1 MSGQKISFYDESLNV
16 LFSSETS
23 SDEESSIFKVNSNKE
38 DIAIIASNDF
48 SFYKF
53 DLPTTSQR
61 NLKKVIPFMLSEE
74 ILGEVEDYFW
84 IQGSQSEIVGI
95 IEHQKIQEIKD
106 KLDSKVSKLI
116 PIQALSSSIENL
128 LVILGD
134 KAFISLQDNWYWFAD
149 KKSIL
154 NTLALTLRKYEI
166 KKLNVWATEKKIDL
180 PNLDI
185 DTEEKYFSSTKDLLN
200 EFSQILDIKNSL
212 NFFSKEYEQKIDWRS
227 IFLRYKFYGYS
238 SLAFFGIFLLSAIVQ
253 FSYLNVSNNLLKNK
267 IIDTFKEK
275 FPSETLE
282 SDLISQV
289 NGLINQGQIDYSAL
303 NAVSIVSD
311 AVSNSENI
319 VLVSISYERSRFII
333 EVQTNSYDQLQ
344 EYVDLVNSLGLS
356 VNLGASRRVN
366 NFIPVSYTHLTLP
379 TTLVV

>member
-61 NLKKVIPFMLSEE
+61 NLRKVIPFMLSEE
-74 ILGEVEDYFW
+74 ILGEIEDYFW

-166 KKLNVWATEKKIDL
+166 KKLNVWSTEKGLDL

-185 DTEEKYFSSTKDLLN
+185 DTEAKYFSSTKDLLN
-200 EFSQILDIKNSL
+200 EFSQILDLKDSI

-238 SLAFFGIFLLSAIVQ
+238 ALAFFGIFLLSAIVQ
-253 FSYLNVSNNLLKNK
+253 FSYLNVSNNLLKSK

-319 VLVSISYERSRFII
+319 VLVSISYERTRFII

-344 EYVDLVNSLGLS
+344 EYVDLVNSMGLS

-366 NFIPVSYTHLTLP
+366 NFIQGEISINAF
-379 TTLVV
+379 

>member
-1 MSGQKISFYDESLNV
+1 MSGQKISFYDESLNI

-23 SDEESSIFKVNSNKE
+23 SDEQSSIFKVNSNKE

-166 KKLNVWATEKKIDL
+166 KKLNIWATEKKLDL

-185 DTEEKYFSSTKDLLN
+185 DTKEKYFSSTKDLLN
-200 EFSQILDIKNSL
+200 EFSQILDIRNSL

-275 FPSETLE
+275 FPSENLE

-344 EYVDLVNSLGLS
+344 EYVDLVNSMGLS

-366 NFIPVSYTHLTLP
+366 NFIQGEISINAF
-379 TTLVV
+379 

>member
-1 MSGQKISFYDESLNV
+1 MSGQKISFYDESLNI

-74 ILGEVEDYFW
+74 ILGEIEDYFW

-166 KKLNVWATEKKIDL
+166 KKLNVWATEKKLDL

-275 FPSETLE
+275 FPSENLE

-344 EYVDLVNSLGLS
+344 EYVDLVNSMGLT

-366 NFIPVSYTHLTLP
+366 NFIQGEISINAF
-379 TTLVV
+379 

>member
-23 SDEESSIFKVNSNKE
+23 SDEQSSIFKVNSNKE

-166 KKLNVWATEKKIDL
+166 KKLNVWATEKKLDL
-180 PNLDI
+180 PNVDI

-200 EFSQILDIKNSL
+200 EFSQILDIRNSL

-275 FPSETLE
+275 FPSENLE

-344 EYVDLVNSLGLS
+344 EYVDLVNSMGLS

-366 NFIPVSYTHLTLP
+366 NFIQGEISINAF
-379 TTLVV
+379 

>member
-61 NLKKVIPFMLSEE
+61 NLRKVIPFMLSEE

-166 KKLNVWATEKKIDL
+166 KKLNVWATEKKLDL

-200 EFSQILDIKNSL
+200 EFSQILDIRNSL

-275 FPSETLE
+275 FPSENLE

-366 NFIPVSYTHLTLP
+366 NFIQGEISINAF
-379 TTLVV
+379 

>member
-1 MSGQKISFYDESLNV
+1 MSSQKISFYDESLNI

-61 NLKKVIPFMLSEE
+61 NLRKVIPFMLSEE
-74 ILGEVEDYFW
+74 ILGEIEDYFW

-166 KKLNVWATEKKIDL
+166 KNLNIWATEKKLDL

-200 EFSQILDIKNSL
+200 EFSQILDLKDSI

-238 SLAFFGIFLLSAIVQ
+238 ALAFFGIFLLSAIVQ

-366 NFIPVSYTHLTLP
+366 NFIQGEISINAF
-379 TTLVV
+379 

>member
-1 MSGQKISFYDESLNV
+1 VSSQKISFYDEALNI

-23 SDEESSIFKVNSNKE
+23 SDEEKSILKVNSNEE

-84 IQGSQSEIVGI
+84 IQDSQSEIVGI

-106 KLDSKVSKLI
+106 KLDPKVNKLI

-166 KKLNVWATEKKIDL
+166 KKLNIWSTEKGLDI

-200 EFSQILDIKNSL
+200 EFSQILDLKDSI
-212 NFFSKEYEQKIDWRS
+212 NFFSKDYEQKIDWRS

-238 SLAFFGIFLLSAIVQ
+238 ALAFFGIFLLSAIVQ

-319 VLVSISYERSRFII
+319 VLVSISYERSRFIV

-344 EYVDLVNSLGLS
+344 EYVDLVNSMGLS

-366 NFIPVSYTHLTLP
+366 NFIQGEISINAF
-379 TTLVV
+379 

>member
-1 MSGQKISFYDESLNV
+1 MSDQRITFYDELLNDLFTSKLVSNEEKSL
-16 LFSSETS
+16 FE
-23 SDEESSIFKVNSNKE
+23 VNSKDE

-53 DLPTTSQR
+53 DLPSTSQR

-74 ILGEVEDYFW
+74 ILGEIEDYFW
-84 IQGSQSEIVGI
+84 IQDNKSEIVGI
-95 IEHQKIQEIKD
+95 IEHQKIQEIKE
-106 KLDSKVSKLI
+106 KLNPKVNKLI
-116 PIQALSSSIENL
+116 PIQALASSIENL
-128 LVILGD
+128 LVVLDD
-134 KAFISLQDNWYWFAD
+134 KAFISLQGNWFWFAD

-154 NTLALTLRKYEI
+154 NTLELTLKKYEI
-166 KKLNVWATEKKIDL
+166 KKLNIWTTDKKLNL
-180 PNLDI
+180 PSLDI
-185 DTEEKYFSSTKDLLN
+185 DFEEKFFSSTKDLLK
-200 EFSQILDIKNSL
+200 ELSEIVDIKNSI
-212 NFFSKEYEQKIDWRS
+212 NFFNKDYEQKIDWRS

-238 SLAFFGIFLLSAIVQ
+238 SLAFFSIFLLSAIVQ

-267 IIDTFKEK
+267 IIDSFKEK
-275 FPSETLE
+275 FPSEILE

-344 EYVDLVNSLGLS
+344 EYVDLVNSMGLS

-366 NFIPVSYTHLTLP
+366 NFIQGEISINAF
-379 TTLVV
+379 

>member
-1 MSGQKISFYDESLNV
+1 VNGQKISFYDESLNI
-16 LFSSETS
+16 LFSSEIS
-23 SDEESSIFKVNSNKE
+23 SDEESSIFNVNSNKE

-166 KKLNVWATEKKIDL
+166 KKLNVWSTEKKLDL

-200 EFSQILDIKNSL
+200 EFSQILDIRNSL

-344 EYVDLVNSLGLS
+344 EYVDLVNSMGLS

-366 NFIPVSYTHLTLP
+366 NFIQGEISINAF
-379 TTLVV
+379 

>member
-1 MSGQKISFYDESLNV
+1 VSSQKISFYDESLNI
-16 LFSSETS
+16 LFSTETS
-23 SDEESSIFKVNSNKE
+23 SGEEKSILKVNSNEE

-53 DLPTTSQR
+53 DLPSTSQR
-61 NLKKVIPFMLSEE
+61 NLKKVIPFILGEE

-106 KLDSKVSKLI
+106 KLDPKVNKLI

-166 KKLNVWATEKKIDL
+166 KKLNVWSTEKGLDL

-200 EFSQILDIKNSL
+200 EFSQILDLKDSI

-238 SLAFFGIFLLSAIVQ
+238 ALAFFGIFLLSAIVQ
-253 FSYLNVSNNLLKNK
+253 FSYLNVSNNLLKSK

-319 VLVSISYERSRFII
+319 VLVSISYERTRFII

-344 EYVDLVNSLGLS
+344 EYVDLVNSMGLS

-366 NFIPVSYTHLTLP
+366 NFIQGEISINAF
-379 TTLVV
+379 

>member
-23 SDEESSIFKVNSNKE
+23 SDEERPIFKVNSNKE

-166 KKLNVWATEKKIDL
+166 KKLNVWATEKKLDL

-200 EFSQILDIKNSL
+200 EFSQILDIRNSL

-275 FPSETLE
+275 FPSENLE

-344 EYVDLVNSLGLS
+344 EYVDLVNSMGLS

-366 NFIPVSYTHLTLP
+366 NFIQGEISINAF
-379 TTLVV
+379 

>member
-74 ILGEVEDYFW
+74 ILGEVGDFFW

-166 KKLNVWATEKKIDL
+166 KKLNIWTTEKKLDL

-200 EFSQILDIKNSL
+200 EFSQILDIRNSL

-275 FPSETLE
+275 FPSENLE

-344 EYVDLVNSLGLS
+344 EYVDLVNSMGLS

-366 NFIPVSYTHLTLP
+366 NFIQGEISINAF
-379 TTLVV
+379 

>member
-1 MSGQKISFYDESLNV
+1 MSVQKISFYDESLNI

-61 NLKKVIPFMLSEE
+61 NLRKVIPFMLSEE

-166 KKLNVWATEKKIDL
+166 KNLNIWTTEKKLDF

-344 EYVDLVNSLGLS
+344 EYVDLVNSMGLS

-366 NFIPVSYTHLTLP
+366 NFIQGEISINAF
-379 TTLVV
+379 

>member
-1 MSGQKISFYDESLNV
+1 MSSQKISFYDESLNI

-23 SDEESSIFKVNSNKE
+23 SDEEKLILKVNSNEE

-61 NLKKVIPFMLSEE
+61 NLKKVIPFMLGEE

-84 IQGSQSEIVGI
+84 IQDSQSGIVGI
-95 IEHQKIQEIKD
+95 IEHQKIQEIKN
-106 KLDSKVSKLI
+106 KLDPKVNKLI

-166 KKLNVWATEKKIDL
+166 KKLNVWSTEKGLDL

-200 EFSQILDIKNSL
+200 EFSQILDLKDSI

-238 SLAFFGIFLLSAIVQ
+238 ALAFFGIFLFSAIVQ
-253 FSYLNVSNNLLKNK
+253 FSYLNVSNNLLKSK

-319 VLVSISYERSRFII
+319 VLVSISYERTRFII

-344 EYVDLVNSLGLS
+344 EYVDLVNSMGLS

-366 NFIPVSYTHLTLP
+366 NFIQGEISINAF
-379 TTLVV
+379 

>member
-1 MSGQKISFYDESLNV
+1 MSGQKISFYDESLNI

-116 PIQALSSSIENL
+116 PIQALSSSVENL

-166 KKLNVWATEKKIDL
+166 KKLNVWATEKKLDL

-200 EFSQILDIKNSL
+200 EFSQILDIRNSL

-275 FPSETLE
+275 FPSENLE

-344 EYVDLVNSLGLS
+344 EYVDLVNSMGLS

-366 NFIPVSYTHLTLP
+366 NFIQGEISINAF
-379 TTLVV
+379 

>member
-1 MSGQKISFYDESLNV
+1 MSGQKISFYDESLNI

-61 NLKKVIPFMLSEE
+61 NLRKVIPFMLSEE

-134 KAFISLQDNWYWFAD
+134 EAFISLQDNWYWFAD

-166 KKLNVWATEKKIDL
+166 KNLNIWTTEKKLDF

-238 SLAFFGIFLLSAIVQ
+238 SLAFFGIFLLSEIVQ

-275 FPSETLE
+275 FPSENLE

-344 EYVDLVNSLGLS
+344 EYVDLVNSMGLS

-366 NFIPVSYTHLTLP
+366 NFIQGEISINAF
-379 TTLVV
+379 

>member
-1 MSGQKISFYDESLNV
+1 VSGQKISFYDESLNI

-166 KKLNVWATEKKIDL
+166 KKLNVWSTEKKLDL

-344 EYVDLVNSLGLS
+344 EYVDLVNSMGLS

-366 NFIPVSYTHLTLP
+366 NFIQGEISINAF
-379 TTLVV
+379 

>member
-53 DLPTTSQR
+53 DLPTTSLR

-166 KKLNVWATEKKIDL
+166 KKLNVWATEKKLDL

-185 DTEEKYFSSTKDLLN
+185 DTKEKYFSSTKDLLN
-200 EFSQILDIKNSL
+200 EFSQILDIRNSL

-275 FPSETLE
+275 FPSENLE

-344 EYVDLVNSLGLS
+344 EYVDLVNSMGLS

-366 NFIPVSYTHLTLP
+366 NFIQGEISINAF
-379 TTLVV
+379 

>member
-23 SDEESSIFKVNSNKE
+23 SDEESLIFKVNSNKE

-106 KLDSKVSKLI
+106 KLDSKVGKLI

-166 KKLNVWATEKKIDL
+166 KKLNVWATEKKLDL

-200 EFSQILDIKNSL
+200 EFSQILDIRNSL

-344 EYVDLVNSLGLS
+344 EYVDLVNSMGLS

-366 NFIPVSYTHLTLP
+366 NFIQGEISINAF
-379 TTLVV
+379 

>member
-166 KKLNVWATEKKIDL
+166 KKLNVWATEKKLDL
-180 PNLDI
+180 SNLDV

-200 EFSQILDIKNSL
+200 EFSQILDIRNSL

-344 EYVDLVNSLGLS
+344 EYVDLVNSMGLS

-366 NFIPVSYTHLTLP
+366 NFIQGEISINAF
-379 TTLVV
+379 

>member
-74 ILGEVEDYFW
+74 ILGEIEDYFW

-154 NTLALTLRKYEI
+154 NTLALTLRKYGI
-166 KKLNVWATEKKIDL
+166 KKLNVWSTEKKLDL

-200 EFSQILDIKNSL
+200 EFSQILDIRNSL

-238 SLAFFGIFLLSAIVQ
+238 SLAFFSIFLLSAIVQ

-275 FPSETLE
+275 FPSENLE

-344 EYVDLVNSLGLS
+344 EYVDLVNSMGLS

-366 NFIPVSYTHLTLP
+366 NFIQGEISINAF
-379 TTLVV
+379 

>member
-23 SDEESSIFKVNSNKE
+23 SDEESSIFKANSNKE

-166 KKLNVWATEKKIDL
+166 KKLNVWATEKKLDL

-200 EFSQILDIKNSL
+200 EFSQILDIRNSL

-275 FPSETLE
+275 FPSENLE

-344 EYVDLVNSLGLS
+344 EYVDLVNSMGLS

-366 NFIPVSYTHLTLP
+366 NFIQGEISINAF
-379 TTLVV
+379 

>member
-1 MSGQKISFYDESLNV
+1 MSGQKISFYDESLNI

-23 SDEESSIFKVNSNKE
+23 NVEEQSILKVNSNKE

-53 DLPTTSQR
+53 DLPITSQR
-61 NLKKVIPFMLSEE
+61 NLKKVIPFKLSEE

-84 IQGSQSEIVGI
+84 IQGNQSEIVGI

-128 LVILGD
+128 LVILDD

-166 KKLNVWATEKKIDL
+166 KKLNVWTTEKKLDF

-238 SLAFFGIFLLSAIVQ
+238 SFAFFGIFLLSAIVQ

-275 FPSETLE
+275 FPSENLE

-344 EYVDLVNSLGLS
+344 EYVDLVNSMGLS

-366 NFIPVSYTHLTLP
+366 NFIQGEISINDF
-379 TTLVV
+379 

>member
-1 MSGQKISFYDESLNV
+1 MSGQKISFYDESLNI

-166 KKLNVWATEKKIDL
+166 KKLNIWATEKKLDL

-200 EFSQILDIKNSL
+200 EFSQILDIRNSL

-344 EYVDLVNSLGLS
+344 EYVDLVNSMGLS

-366 NFIPVSYTHLTLP
+366 NFIQGEISINAF
-379 TTLVV
+379 

>member
-1 MSGQKISFYDESLNV
+1 MTDQRITFYDELLNDLFTSKLVSNEEKSL
-16 LFSSETS
+16 FE
-23 SDEESSIFKVNSNKE
+23 VNSKDE

-53 DLPTTSQR
+53 DLPSTSQR

-74 ILGEVEDYFW
+74 ILGEIDDYFW
-84 IQGSQSEIVGI
+84 IQDNKSEIVGI
-95 IEHQKIQEIKD
+95 IEHQKIQEIKE
-106 KLDSKVSKLI
+106 KLNPKVNKLI
-116 PIQALSSSIENL
+116 PIQALASSIENL
-128 LVILGD
+128 LVVLDD
-134 KAFISLQDNWYWFAD
+134 KAFISFRGNWVWFAD

-154 NTLALTLRKYEI
+154 NTLELTLRKYEI
-166 KKLNVWATEKKIDL
+166 RKLNIWTTDKKLNL

-185 DTEEKYFSSTKDLLN
+185 DFEEKIFSSTRDLLK
-200 EFSQILDIKNSL
+200 ELCEIVDIKNSI
-212 NFFSKEYEQKIDWRS
+212 NFFSKDYEQKIDWRS
-227 IFLRYKFYGYS
+227 IFSRYKFYGYS
-238 SLAFFGIFLLSAIVQ
+238 SLAFFSIFLLSAIVQ

-267 IIDTFKEK
+267 IIDSFKEK
-275 FPSETLE
+275 FPSEILE

-344 EYVDLVNSLGLS
+344 EYVDLVNSMGLS

-366 NFIPVSYTHLTLP
+366 NFIQGEISINAF
-379 TTLVV
+379 

>member
-154 NTLALTLRKYEI
+154 NTLALTLKKYEI
-166 KKLNVWATEKKIDL
+166 KKLNVWATEKKLDL

-185 DTEEKYFSSTKDLLN
+185 DTEEKYFSSIKDLLN
-200 EFSQILDIKNSL
+200 EFSQILDIRNSL

-275 FPSETLE
+275 FPSENLE

-344 EYVDLVNSLGLS
+344 EYVDLVNSMGLS

-366 NFIPVSYTHLTLP
+366 NFIQGEISINAF
-379 TTLVV
+379 

>member
-1 MSGQKISFYDESLNV
+1 MSGQKISFYDESLNI
-16 LFSSETS
+16 LFSSETLS
-23 SDEESSIFKVNSNKE
+23 SEEESILKVNSNEE

-84 IQGSQSEIVGI
+84 IQESQSEIVGI

-106 KLDSKVSKLI
+106 KLDPKVNKLI

-166 KKLNVWATEKKIDL
+166 KKLNVWSTEKGLDL
-180 PNLDI
+180 LNLDI

-200 EFSQILDIKNSL
+200 EFSQILDLKDSI
-212 NFFSKEYEQKIDWRS
+212 NFFSKDYEQKIDWRS

-238 SLAFFGIFLLSAIVQ
+238 ALAFFGIFLLSAIVQ

-344 EYVDLVNSLGLS
+344 EYVDLVNSMGLS

-366 NFIPVSYTHLTLP
+366 NFIQGEISINAF
-379 TTLVV
+379 

>member
-1 MSGQKISFYDESLNV
+1 MSGQKISFYDESLNI

-23 SDEESSIFKVNSNKE
+23 SDEEKSILKVNSNE
-38 DIAIIASNDF
+38 EEIAIIASNDF

-53 DLPTTSQR
+53 DLPSTSQR

-84 IQGSQSEIVGI
+84 TQDSQSEIVGI

-106 KLDSKVSKLI
+106 KLDPKVNKLI

-134 KAFISLQDNWYWFAD
+134 KAFISLQGNWYWFAD

-154 NTLALTLRKYEI
+154 NTLVLTLRKYEI
-166 KKLNVWATEKKIDL
+166 KKLNVWSSDKKLNL

-200 EFSQILDIKNSL
+200 EFSQTLDIKNSI
-212 NFFSKEYEQKIDWRS
+212 NFFSNEYERKIDWQS

-238 SLAFFGIFLLSAIVQ
+238 SLAFFGIFLLSAIIQ
-253 FSYLNVSNNLLKNK
+253 FSYLNISNNFLKNK

-303 NAVSIVSD
+303 NAVSIISD

-344 EYVDLVNSLGLS
+344 EYVDLVNSMGLN

-366 NFIPVSYTHLTLP
+366 NFVQGEISINAF
-379 TTLVV
+379 

>member
-1 MSGQKISFYDESLNV
+1 MSNQKISFYDESLNI
-16 LFSSETS
+16 LFTSELAS
-23 SDEESSIFKVNSNKE
+23 NEEKSILKANSNEE

-61 NLKKVIPFMLSEE
+61 NLKKAIPFMLSEE

-84 IQGSQSEIVGI
+84 IQANQSEIVGI
-95 IEHQKIQEIKD
+95 IEHQKIKEIKE
-106 KLDSKVSKLI
+106 KIDSSVNKLI
-116 PIQALSSSIENL
+116 PIQALSSSVENL

-134 KAFISLQDNWYWFAD
+134 KAFISLQGNWFWFAD

-154 NTLALTLRKYEI
+154 NTLALTLKKYAI
-166 KKLNVWATEKKIDL
+166 NKLNVWSSDKKLNL

-185 DTEEKYFSSTKDLLN
+185 DTEEKYFSSTKDLLK
-200 EFSQILDIKNSL
+200 EFSQILDINNSM
-212 NFFSKEYEQKIDWRS
+212 NFFSKEYEQKIEWRS

-238 SLAFFGIFLLSAIVQ
+238 TLAFFGIFLLSAIIQ

-275 FPSETLE
+275 FPAETLE

-303 NAVSIVSD
+303 NAVSIISD

-344 EYVDLVNSLGLS
+344 EYVDLVNSMGLN

-366 NFIPVSYTHLTLP
+366 NFIQGEISIDAF
-379 TTLVV
+379 

>member
-1 MSGQKISFYDESLNV
+1 MSGQKISFYDESLNI

-61 NLKKVIPFMLSEE
+61 NLRKVIPFMLSEE

-166 KKLNVWATEKKIDL
+166 KKLNIWATEKKLDL

-366 NFIPVSYTHLTLP
+366 NFIQGEISINAF
-379 TTLVV
+379 

>member
-1 MSGQKISFYDESLNV
+1 MSSQKISFYDEALNI

-23 SDEESSIFKVNSNKE
+23 SDEEKSILKVNSNEE

-84 IQGSQSEIVGI
+84 IQDSQSEIVGI

-106 KLDSKVSKLI
+106 KLDPKVNKLI

-166 KKLNVWATEKKIDL
+166 KKLNIWSTEKGLDI

-200 EFSQILDIKNSL
+200 EFSQILDIKNSI

-319 VLVSISYERSRFII
+319 VLVSISYERSRFIV

-344 EYVDLVNSLGLS
+344 EYVDLVNSMGLS

-366 NFIPVSYTHLTLP
+366 NFIQGEISIDAL
-379 TTLVV
+379 

>member
-1 MSGQKISFYDESLNV
+1 MSGQKISFYDESLNI

-166 KKLNVWATEKKIDL
+166 KKLNVWATEKKLDL

-185 DTEEKYFSSTKDLLN
+185 DTEEKSFSSTKDLLN
-200 EFSQILDIKNSL
+200 EFSQILDIRNSL

-275 FPSETLE
+275 FPSENLE

-289 NGLINQGQIDYSAL
+289 NSLINQGQIDYSAL

-311 AVSNSENI
+311 AVSNSDNI

-344 EYVDLVNSLGLS
+344 EYVDLVNSMGLNA
-356 VNLGASRRVN
+356 NLGASRRVN
-366 NFIPVSYTHLTLP
+366 NFIQGEISINAF
-379 TTLVV
+379 

>member
-23 SDEESSIFKVNSNKE
+23 SDEQSSIFKVNSNKE

-166 KKLNVWATEKKIDL
+166 KKLNIWTTEKKLDI
-180 PNLDI
+180 PNLDV

-200 EFSQILDIKNSL
+200 EFSQILDIRNSL

-275 FPSETLE
+275 FPSENLE

-344 EYVDLVNSLGLS
+344 EYVDLVNSMGLS

-366 NFIPVSYTHLTLP
+366 NFIQGEISINAF
-379 TTLVV
+379 

>member
-1 MSGQKISFYDESLNV
+1 MSGQKISFYDESLNI

-23 SDEESSIFKVNSNKE
+23 SDEESSIFNVNSNKE

-166 KKLNVWATEKKIDL
+166 KKLNVWATEKKLDL

-200 EFSQILDIKNSL
+200 EFSQILDIRNSL

-238 SLAFFGIFLLSAIVQ
+238 SLAFFSIFLLSAIVQ

-344 EYVDLVNSLGLS
+344 EYVDLVNSMGLS

-366 NFIPVSYTHLTLP
+366 NFIQGEISINAF
-379 TTLVV
+379 